1 MSFVLD
7 ASVAMLWL
15 VPETNP
21 AGVDYARAVLRR
33 LKESQ
38 ALVPPL
44 WSLEVAN
51 VIAKLESKG
60 IVTEVNSR
68 YFIAILERLNIV
80 TDQAM
85 VTHAL
90 SDTLNLA
97 RRFKLSSYDAAYL
110 ELALR
115 KGLPLA
121 TLDADLAKA
130 AKIAGLSN
138 MDIS

>member
-1 MSFVLD
+1 MSFILD
-7 ASVAMLWL
+7 ASVAILWL
-15 VPETNP
+15 VPETNA
-21 AGVDYARAVLRR
+21 AGVDYASAVLKM

-51 VIAKLESKG
+51 VIAKVESKG
-60 IVTEVNSR
+60 IVTEADSQR
-68 YFIAILERLNIV
+68 FIAIIGRLNIV

-85 VTHAL
+85 ATHAL
-90 SDTLNLA
+90 GDTLNLA
-97 RRFKLSSYDAAYL
+97 RRFRLSSYDAAYL

-115 KGLPLA
+115 NGLPLA

-130 AKIAGLSN
+130 ATIAGLPN
-138 MDIS
+138 VDTH